1 MWIFSNIQIS
11 FNQDEPI
18 CSSGEQKTCVEN
30 LVSDPSTECLP
41 RCDGI
46 LVTSFMKTENFNE
59 AEVVTPEL
67 LNQYNNYKQFIPF
80 PEEIKGI
87 YYAIKLG

>member
-1 MWIFSNIQIS
+1 
-11 FNQDEPI
+11 
-18 CSSGEQKTCVEN
+18 
-30 LVSDPSTECLP
+30 
-41 RCDGI
+41 
-46 LVTSFMKTENFNE
+46 MKTENLNE